1 MSDNKNLLLAI
12 LLSAII
18 LLVLIIERLIMLLSF
33 WISKNLLRG
42 KIPGAAIAILIG
54 LGLAFLGDKKGISDI
69 PIFAGIA
76 VFLIFRLRKVL
87 GRKTGF
93 EKKQQEAQIPTDNI
107 VKDRNKEINIPD
119 LEEDFVELKKAY
131 EVIEGFDHKDFFDGA
146 KIAFETI
153 PNSNPHRHAYFK
165 SLAHRKDTIELRK
178 EDSYYSFTAGNYDPP
193 KIFDLRK
200 KKNAE

>member
-1 MSDNKNLLLAI
+1 MGYGDLQFFD
-12 LLSAII
+12 II
-18 LLVLIIERLIMLLSF
+18 
-33 WISKNLLRG
+33 
-42 KIPGAAIAILIG
+42 
-54 LGLAFLGDKKGISDI
+54 
-69 PIFAGIA
+69 IFAGIA

-153 PNSNPHRHAYFK
+153 INAFNIGDKKTLKELLINKTYDIFEKEIDEKNNDPENQLFSLNIKKVDKVLVAQGKISIRIKFISEQFKNNDESTIIKNEDVWTFEKLIKSKNPNWLLS
-165 SLAHRKDTIELRK
+165 ST
-178 EDSYYSFTAGNYDPP
+178 
-193 KIFDLRK
+193 
-200 KKNAE
+200 